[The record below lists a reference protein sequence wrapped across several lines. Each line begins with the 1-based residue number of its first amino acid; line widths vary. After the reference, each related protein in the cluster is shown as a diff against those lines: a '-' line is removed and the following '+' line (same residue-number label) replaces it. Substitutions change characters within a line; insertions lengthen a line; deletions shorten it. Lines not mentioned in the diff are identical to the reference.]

1 VGSSKK
7 LSGKRLVE
15 YKNLLT
21 LSKDQ
26 QDVLIGTILGDG
38 NIRILKKEALLT
50 VSHCEKQSDYVFWKY
65 NVFRNWVL
73 TQPRK
78 EIRKYYKDRKRSL
91 VSWRFSTIS
100 HSILSRYYDLFYPYG
115 KKVIPTT
122 IDSILISPL
131 TLAVWYM
138 DDGSR
143 KPYGRGA
150 FLHTESFSVGDQR
163 KLITALKKNYSIIV
177 KLASAGLSNGK
188 RLFRLYITAKSFSH
202 FRDLIFPYLLPSM
215 QYKISL

>member
-1 VGSSKK
+1 MGSSKK
-7 LSGKRLVE
+7 LLGKRLVE

-21 LSKDQ
+21 LSEFQ

-50 VSHCEKQSDYVFWKY
+50 VSHSGKQKDYVFWKY
-65 NVFRNWVL
+65 DVFRNWVL
-73 TQPRK
+73 TKPRE
-78 EIRKYYKDRKRSL
+78 EIRLYYKNPDKHL

-100 HSILSRYYDLFYPYG
+100 HSILTRYHNLFYPNG
-115 KKVIPTT
+115 IKVVPSL

-131 TLAVWYM
+131 ALAVWYM

-150 FLHTESFSVGDQR
+150 FLHTQSFTIGDQV
-163 KLITALKKNYSIIV
+163 KLIQILKKNFSV
-177 KLASAGLSNGK
+177 TARLSSAGLWKGK
-188 RLFRLYITAKSFSH
+188 RYYRLYITAKSFPH
-202 FRDLIFPYLLPSM
+202 FRNLVLPYILPLM